1 MEALTLTV
9 NSYTHNLDSEE
20 DLVSKNGDTKAD
32 DTNEENEE
40 DEYFHVKGKNDRITL
55 EMFKEMGNY
64 MRSFSPFYEL
74 ESMNKIYTPEDIK
87 KKQDD
92 IIDTIQN
99 ALRSIR
105 SSQNK
110 NTKLKKDRNT
120 IKKFESLLDIF
131 EDEAAGRFSHHEI
144 DKQKRTSL
152 VSLRKL
158 MPGDY
163 MIEIQPSAFNYFDS
177 ERIKTS
183 INEE

>member
-1 MEALTLTV
+1 M
-9 NSYTHNLDSEE
+9 
-20 DLVSKNGDTKAD
+20 VSKNGDTKAE
-32 DTNEENEE
+32 DTKEEHEE
-40 DEYFHVKGKNDRITL
+40 DEYFHVKGKNDKITL
-55 EMFKEMGNY
+55 EIFKEMGNY
-64 MRSFSPFYEL
+64 MRCFSPFYEL
-74 ESMNKIYTPEDIK
+74 ESMNKLYTPEDIK
-87 KKQDD
+87 RKQDE

-110 NTKLKKDRNT
+110 NTKLKKDRVT
-120 IKKFESLLDIF
+120 IKKFEGLLDIF
-131 EDEAAGRFSHHEI
+131 EDEVAGRFSHHEI
-144 DKQKRTSL
+144 DKQKRMSL

-163 MIEIQPSAFNYFDS
+163 IIEIQPSSFNYFDS